1 MISQFKVSVRKYGVC
16 GEIFYYKDDIT
27 DRMVLIVDYRGVV
40 QCEREQVLD
49 VELHRWV
56 GGPVPVQ
63 AEEPDVK

>member
-1 MISQFKVSVRKYGVC
+1 
-16 GEIFYYKDDIT
+16 
-27 DRMVLIVDYRGVV
+27 MVLIVDYRGVV